1 MHNKGVIPSGCLSE
15 GWWWYLKKISGSLHE
30 AYWSEE
36 MKIDVSTDSLALLS
50 PKTEQ
55 YEIFPCNGSMGYKT
69 EWDTEVN
76 FDFVFLFSID
86 IRWIS
91 LPWEPQKVPY
101 NFSMKVLYVHCIFFE
116 LSTRPIQVS

>member
-15 GWWWYLKKISGSLHE
+15 GWWWYLKKISDSPHE

-55 YEIFPCNGSMGYKT
+55 YEIFPCNWSIRYKT

-76 FDFVFLFSID
+76 FDFVFLYSSD
-86 IRWIS
+86 ICWIA
-91 LPWEPQKVPY
+91 LPWEP
-101 NFSMKVLYVHCIFFE
+101 FE
-116 LSTRPIQVS
+116 ICYF